1 MNKHGYSSVED
12 IVLGALKQEFG
23 SIHQAMDE
31 KMVQEKIDNSKKLYE
46 LAVNEYRIN
55 QSAHNYNI
63 LITAMLSLQYW
74 NQKRARF
81 FSITEDF

>member
-1 MNKHGYSSVED
+1 
-12 IVLGALKQEFG
+12 LKEEFG
-23 SIHQAMDE
+23 SIHVAMDE
-31 KMVQEKIDNSKKLYE
+31 NKVQEKIDNSKKLYE

>member
-12 IVLGALKQEFG
+12 IVLNVLKKEFG

-31 KMVQEKIDNSKKLYE
+31 KMVQEKIDNCKKLYE
-46 LAVNEYRIN
+46 LAVDEFRIN